1 MALAN
6 NKGDISKALKELT
19 SSDALKSLA
28 TNLFTAAVTAGLDA
42 GMLAELGLGLGLG
55 GSGAGLLGSIV
66 ADLPRQVAE
75 ATLRA
80 AISTTL
86 EGGRFDKTLLNSLR
100 AVGVNQVLGAVQGV
114 IGDLTDGAGGPDL
127 PVMNMIAH
135 ALAGGLAAKAMGGKF
150 EAGAAAALSSAMA
163 ANAGLFS
170 GLDPRTLD
178 AVSQLIGGAAALL
191 AGGDAEDVTQ
201 GATIARSAAFN
212 NYLTHEEIKEL
223 ARRLK
228 SCKEKDKKCRLNIS
242 LEYLELSKENSKAL
256 YSCGIDNVCVLKHIY
271 LINEAY
277 NDLDKYLSDI
287 EIDPWVRKNLI
298 MYQNTDTMHALKA
311 YFYNLHLQKACPS
324 LDTSCVER
332 EKTKDRAKK
341 IGEIILDFTPFIGDI
356 KAFYEAGKSGDPLD
370 WVAAIIGIVPAA
382 GDAAAKELKLL
393 RLAKAGKLKGL
404 SRAEFDKLPEVA
416 HLSKAERD
424 QAFLRFVLGDDV
436 RSWNRFQS
444 STKGFYTSR
453 EEAAKAW
460 EEYKRI
466 HSIKTAAQRN
476 RAAKKF
482 FLRQLAASGKAP
494 KWMNQWLI
502 KGKVPPGYE
511 VDHIKPLSIGGEDS
525 PLNMRLLDIKTHR
538 EWHTI
543 YSPWRNPK

>member
-1 MALAN
+1 
-6 NKGDISKALKELT
+6 
-19 SSDALKSLA
+19 
-28 TNLFTAAVTAGLDA
+28 
-42 GMLAELGLGLGLG
+42 
-55 GSGAGLLGSIV
+55 
-66 ADLPRQVAE
+66 
-75 ATLRA
+75 
-80 AISTTL
+80 
-86 EGGRFDKTLLNSLR
+86 
-100 AVGVNQVLGAVQGV
+100 
-114 IGDLTDGAGGPDL
+114 
-127 PVMNMIAH
+127 
-135 ALAGGLAAKAMGGKF
+135 MGGTF

-191 AGGDAEDVTQ
+191 AGGDAEDVNQ

-212 NYLTHEEIKEL
+212 NYLTHEEIRKFE
-223 ARRLK
+223 RDLK
-228 SCKEKDKKCRLNIS
+228 ACKKDIKCKAS
-242 LEYLELSKENSKAL
+242 LFQFYQALSKRHSQELKA
-256 YSCGIDNVCVLKHIY
+256 CGLDNLCVAEHLLRIAQAVETAEEFNKNAPLH
-271 LINEAY
+271 
-277 NDLDKYLSDI
+277 
-287 EIDPWVRKNLI
+287 PWLRDNLNLI
-298 MYQNTDTMHALKA
+298 QTADFRRAVAM
-311 YFYNLHLQKACPS
+311 FRYNHHLQEVCPG
-324 LDTSCVER
+324 LEASCVQR
-332 EKTKDRAKK
+332 EKLKDNAKT
-341 IGEIILDFTPFIGDI
+341 IGDFALDVTPVIGDI
-356 KAFYEAGKSGDPLD
+356 KAFYEAWKSGDPVM
-370 WVAAIIGIVPAA
+370 WVAAVAGIVPGA
-382 GDAAAKELKLL
+382 GDALSKELKLL

-404 SRAEFDKLPEVA
+404 SRAAFDKLPEVA

-444 STKGFYTSR
+444 STKGFYASR
-453 EEAAKAW
+453 EETAKAW

-502 KGKVPPGYE
+502 KGKVSPGYE